1 MTTIIWLIAA
11 SVVLGFSLWTAWRN
25 KKFTRWNAMF
35 CVLALV
41 PGANVPVAF
50 VAVYAMMMELIAY
63 VKRMGSGKR

>member
-1 MTTIIWLIAA
+1 MTTIWLVAA
-11 SVVLGFSLWTAWRN
+11 SVVWGFSLWTAWRN

-41 PGANVPVAF
+41 PVAF
-50 VAVYAMMMELIAY
+50 VAVYAMVMELIAY